1 MLCVLLLFYV
11 YSNAVRVIVV
21 VIYIYSNVVGVTVVI
36 LFSIN
41 ARASTTLFGFVS
53 TL

>member
-21 VIYIYSNVVGVTVVI
+21 IIYMYSVVGVTVVI

-41 ARASTTLFGFVS
+41 ARA
-53 TL
+53 